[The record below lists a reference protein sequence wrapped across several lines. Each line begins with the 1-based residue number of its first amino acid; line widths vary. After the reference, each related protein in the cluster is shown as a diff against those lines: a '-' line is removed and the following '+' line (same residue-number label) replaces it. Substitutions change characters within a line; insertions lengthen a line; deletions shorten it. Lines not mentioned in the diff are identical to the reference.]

1 MPKFKPENDAFRLT
15 EAMRFI
21 RNLLAN
27 CDEHIGDDDVF
38 ATPAMLTTRI
48 EIRSWYKGN
57 LTK

>member
-1 MPKFKPENDAFRLT
+1 MKVSL
-15 EAMRFI
+15 
-21 RNLLAN
+21 NLLAN

-48 EIRSWYKGN
+48 EIRAWYKGN